1 MSFVGWKLHCR
12 GVGDTMRVRAK
23 TKMME
28 KRYESKHEANCIGSI
43 GVIVVICK
51 FWDFGI
57 CVEPQ

>member
-1 MSFVGWKLHCR
+1 
-12 GVGDTMRVRAK
+12 MRVRAK

-28 KRYESKHEANCIGSI
+28 KRYESKNEANCIGSI